1 MATSYGFTWRQP
13 LARLPSMARLDGTLW
28 EGVALRR
35 TRIGADPDAPP
46 RALALPLSW
55 EEDAAAAL
63 AALVPG
69 TGPATLPRVVEAW
82 IARALERGQKAGLLT
97 PEEAPQLAEG
107 WRALIL
113 TRRGSPGAEVWRGD
127 ARAEPRFVLNLPAFL
142 EPEGG
147 FDLEGYGEACALAVM
162 FLDAMSGGKATRL
175 RLGFADLA
183 GLLATLNLAYDSA
196 EARQVAAGIAALTRG
211 AAESQSGR
219 LAARLGAR
227 EPVALIWPTPPEST
241 PLPGLA
247 AAARAALDSAA
258 AAPGMRHA
266 ALVALAPADATE
278 ALLGAE
284 SAGIAPAPGATRAVE
299 TETGVVD
306 VPTRAAM
313 RAPPARVAALLGPVS
328 DRSRRAMLAAVT
340 PFLHTAPAAPAAM
353 PAAPRPAPTPRP
365 VLRRRTGQTLHVSVG
380 GHKVALRTAEED
392 GVLKEIAF
400 SLSKEGAN
408 YRSLMD
414 SFAQAVSAGLARGVS
429 LAEYVDAFAYTR
441 FGPAGIVEGDPDI
454 PRATSVLDWAFR
466 RLAIDYL
473 GGALPQPEA
482 EDVTPDSAARA
493 AEQSPLLP
501 LDLPSAPSKTPP
513 RARNLRIVA

>member
-1 MATSYGFTWRQP
+1 
-13 LARLPSMARLDGTLW
+13 MARLDGTLW

-46 RALALPLSW
+46 RALALPANW
-55 EEDAAAAL
+55 EEEAAAAL
-63 AALVPG
+63 AALAPG
-69 TGPATLPRVVEAW
+69 AGPANLPRAAESW
-82 IARALERGQKAGLLT
+82 IARALARGEKSGLLG
-97 PEEAPQLAEG
+97 PKEAAHLAEG
-107 WRALIL
+107 WRALL
-113 TRRGSPGAEVWRGD
+113 LSRRGSPGAETWRGD

-142 EPEGG
+142 EPDGA
-147 FDLEGYGEACALAVM
+147 FDLEGYAEACALGVM
-162 FLDAMSGGKATRL
+162 FLEAVTGGKSARL

-183 GLLATLNLAYDSA
+183 GLLAMLDLVYDST

-227 EPVALIWPTPPEST
+227 EPVALIWPTPPAST

-258 AAPGMRHA
+258 AAPGLRHIG
-266 ALVALAPADATE
+266 LVALAPADATE

-284 SAGIAPAPGATRAVE
+284 TAGIAPAPGATRTVE
-299 TETGVVD
+299 TEAGIVD
-306 VPTRAAM
+306 VPTRAAL
-313 RAPPARVAALLGPVS
+313 RAPQARVPALLGPVS
-328 DRSRRAMLAAVT
+328 ERARTAMMAVVS
-340 PFLHTAPAAPAAM
+340 PFLHAAPPAPVAA
-353 PAAPRPAPTPRP
+353 PAAPRPAPAPRP
-365 VLRRRTGQTLHVSVG
+365 ALRRQAGQTLHVSVG

-392 GVLKEIAF
+392 GALREIAF

-414 SFAQAVSAGLARGVS
+414 AFAQAVSTGLARGVP
-429 LAEYVDAFAYTR
+429 LADYVDAFAYTR
-441 FGPAGIVEGDPDI
+441 FGPAGLVEGDPDI

-482 EDVTPDSAARA
+482 EDVAPDSAARA
-493 AEQSPLLP
+493 IEQSPLLP
-501 LDLPSAPSKTPP
+501 LDLPAVAPKG
-513 RARNLRIVA
+513 RHLRIVA